1 MKLILNISSKNLY
14 SLKLFNYLL
23 IKSFFK
29 NNNLQYY
36 FKLLL
41 KKKKLNFFSLL
52 KSPHV
57 NKTAQSQFE
66 TRTFNR
72 TIIFKNSVS
81 KIILILL
88 IIKSIYSGSFPEIK
102 LTILFDYS
110 INNTYSNKFPIIENE
125 KILYLLKK
133 LDIKGNVLLTKT

>member
-41 KKKKLNFFSLL
+41 KKKKTKFFFF
-52 KSPHV
+52 
-57 NKTAQSQFE
+57 T
-66 TRTFNR
+66 
-72 TIIFKNSVS
+72 
-81 KIILILL
+81 KI
-88 IIKSIYSGSFPEIK
+88 S
-102 LTILFDYS
+102 TC
-110 INNTYSNKFPIIENE
+110 
-125 KILYLLKK
+125 
-133 LDIKGNVLLTKT
+133 

>member
-1 MKLILNISSKNLY
+1 MFFYLKVSCKDKKILEKFTRVFTKIR
-14 SLKLFNYLL
+14 SLPIFVKPFPKHEKRKF
-23 IKSFFK
+23 ITI
-29 NNNLQYY
+29 
-36 FKLLL
+36 
-41 KKKKLNFFSLL
+41 L

-72 TIIFKNSVS
+72 TIIFKNSIS

-102 LTILFDYS
+102 LTISFDYFT
-110 INNTYSNKFPIIENE
+110 NNTDLNKLSIIENE
-125 KILYLLKK
+125 KILDLLKK

>member
-1 MKLILNISSKNLY
+1 MKLILKISSKNLY

-23 IKSFFK
+23 IKSFLK

-72 TIIFKNSVS
+72 TIIFKNSIS

-102 LTILFDYS
+102 LTISFDYS
-110 INNTYSNKFPIIENE
+110 TNNTDLNKLSIIENE
-125 KILYLLKK
+125 KILHLLKK
-133 LDIKGNVLLTKT
+133 LDIKGNVFLTKT

>member
-1 MKLILNISSKNLY
+1 MKLILKISSKNLY

-23 IKSFFK
+23 IKSFLK

-72 TIIFKNSVS
+72 TIIFNNSIS

-102 LTILFDYS
+102 LTISFDYS
-110 INNTYSNKFPIIENE
+110 TNNTDLNKLSIIENE
-125 KILYLLKK
+125 KILDLLKK